1 MIYDI
6 FENRQQYYPCHK
18 AFPMAF
24 EFIAEA
30 VKRDLAP
37 GKYEI
42 DGSNVFAIVQEYTTK
57 PKGEEFEAHRQYID
71 IQYIVSGQESME
83 CAELKNCQV
92 VTPYDA
98 QKDCA
103 MHICTGVSAQME
115 FDAGT
120 FAVFFPRDA
129 HKPGFML
136 NMPGTVKK
144 IIVKVHV

>member
-18 AFPMAF
+18 AFPAAF
-24 EFIAEA
+24 DFIAQA
-30 VKRDLAP
+30 VEKNLTP

-42 DGSNVFAIVQEYTTK
+42 DGTDVFAIVQEYTTK
-57 PKGEEFEAHRQYID
+57 PQSEEFEAHREYID
-71 IQYIVSGQESME
+71 IQYIVSGAESME
-83 CAELKNCQV
+83 CAELKNCSV

-98 QKDCA
+98 AKDCG
-103 MHICTGVSAQME
+103 MYICTGVSALMH

-136 NMPGTVKK
+136 NTPGAVKK
-144 IIVKVHV
+144 IIVKVRV